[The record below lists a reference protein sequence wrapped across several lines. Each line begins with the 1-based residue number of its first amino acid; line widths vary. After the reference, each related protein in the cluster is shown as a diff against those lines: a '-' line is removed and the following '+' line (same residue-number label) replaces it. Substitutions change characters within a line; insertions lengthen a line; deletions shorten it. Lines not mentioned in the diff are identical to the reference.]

1 MTERVQFTEVFNI
14 HADGSLEPKVS
25 IQVGG
30 VRFGPGV
37 RFGKGVSFA
46 GIDFTL
52 FIGRDLQIIRHTD
65 RIEILGVY

>member
-1 MTERVQFTEVFNI
+1 MGERVYFTEVFNSYS
-14 HADGSLEPKVS
+14 DGTLQPKIN

-30 VRFGPGV
+30 VRLGPGV

-52 FIGRDLQIIRHTD
+52 FIGRDLQIIRHPD